1 MDETMK
7 ILMVYPE
14 YPVTFWSFDHAL
26 KFISKKAAYPPL
38 GLITVA
44 AMLPQDWEVRLI
56 DLNIEKLKDRDLEW
70 ADYVMISAML
80 IQKQSVHS
88 ILQRCRSLGKKV
100 VAGGPL
106 FNSTPQEYLDLV
118 DHLILNE
125 AEITLPL
132 FLADLEKGSPQKV
145 YRADTYP
152 ELSMTPT
159 PRWDLIKIKKYA
171 TLMIQCSRGCPYD
184 CEFCDITTLYGR
196 RPRVKDAGQLLG
208 ELQAIYDL
216 GWRGTVF
223 IVDDNFIGNK
233 KKLKAEILPA
243 LIEWKNRIRYPF
255 ALCTEAS
262 INLSDDEEL
271 MGMMVAAGFD
281 VVFVGI
287 ETPNDESLIECTKY
301 QNQNRNLVDSVKK
314 LQKFGLEVQGGFI
327 VGFDNDPESIFQTQI
342 DFIQNSGIVTAMVG
356 LLNAPTGTRL
366 YRRLKEEG
374 RLNNSFTG
382 SNTDFSL
389 NFIPKMDY
397 DKLINGYRHI
407 LDTIYSPRE
416 YYQRIRTFLQEYK
429 PPRTKPGK
437 VHSHQIKALFRS
449 IWFLGIRGKGKRH
462 YWSLFISYLMKSPP
476 KFARFIVFS
485 VYGYHFRKVAVAETW

>member
-1 MDETMK
+1 MK
-7 ILMVYPE
+7 ILLVYPE
-14 YPVTFWSFDHAL
+14 YPDTFWSFKHAL
-26 KFISKKAAYPPL
+26 KFVSKKAAFPPL
-38 GLITVA
+38 GLLTVA
-44 AMLPQDWEVRLI
+44 AMLPEKWEKRLV
-56 DLNIEKLKDRDLEW
+56 DMNVTRLNDNDIRW
-70 ADYVMISAML
+70 ADYVFISAMTV
-80 IQKQSVHS
+80 QKESVREVVA
-88 ILQRCRSLGKKV
+88 RCNHLGAKI

-106 FNSTPQEYLDLV
+106 FTAVFEEFNGI
-118 DHLILNE
+118 DHFVLGE
-125 AEITLPL
+125 AEVTLQP
-132 FLADLEKGSPQKV
+132 FLEDLEKG
-145 YRADTYP
+145 RAQHIYNSDERPDISTTPVPMWSLINMKHYS
-152 ELSMTPT
+152 SMS
-159 PRWDLIKIKKYA
+159 LQY
-171 TLMIQCSRGCPYD
+171 SRGCPFD
-184 CEFCDITTLYGR
+184 CEFCDIVILNGHTPRTKRKEQLIAEMDALY
-196 RPRVKDAGQLLG
+196 
-208 ELQAIYDL
+208 EH
-216 GWRGTVF
+216 GWRGSLF

-243 LIEWKNRIRYPF
+243 LIEWKESRRFPF

-271 MGMMVAAGFD
+271 MRLMVAAGFD
-281 VVFVGI
+281 VVFIGI
-287 ETPNDESLIECTKY
+287 ETPNDESLVECAKY
-301 QNQNRNLVDSVKK
+301 QNQNRDLVDSVKK
-314 LQKFGLEVQGGFI
+314 LQKSGLEVQGGFI

-342 DFIQNSGIVTAMVG
+342 DFIQKSGIVTAMVG
-356 LLNAPTGTRL
+356 LLNAPNGTRL
-366 YRRLKEEG
+366 YHRLKEEG

-416 YYQRIRTFLQEYK
+416 YYRRVRTFLQVYK

-437 VHSHQIKALFRS
+437 VHGHQVKALFRS
-449 IWFLGIRGKGKRH
+449 IWFLGIKGKGRRH